1 MIETIVESISINL
14 VTRNRVV
21 FLKEVHGARHLPIW
35 IGDFE
40 AHAIA
45 MELQGAPSPRPMPY
59 DLIKTMIAELNAVI
73 DRVVISDLAHDVF
86 YARIMIE
93 AGGRM
98 VEIDSRPS
106 DAIAVAV
113 RAKCPIYVAEQ
124 VMDRAGVSPDEEV
137 DDEPEE
143 LAEPAATEARPSG
156 DELGIFRDFINTLDL
171 DDFEKRGGRSA
182 PHGEE

>member
-21 FLKEVHGARHLPIW
+21 LLKEVNGVRHLPIW

-45 MELQGAPSPRPMPY
+45 MELQSAPSPRPMPY
-59 DLIKTMIAELNAVI
+59 DLIKTLIADLDGVVE
-73 DRVVISDLAHDVF
+73 RVVVNDLAHDVF
-86 YARIMIE
+86 FAQIVVSAAGRTIE
-93 AGGRM
+93 L
-98 VEIDSRPS
+98 DSRPS

-113 RAKCPIYVAEQ
+113 RVKCPILVADV
-124 VMDRAGVSPDEEV
+124 VMDRAGVSTEED
-137 DDEPEE
+137 DDETEEPGQSAGVRPE
-143 LAEPAATEARPSG
+143 
-156 DELGIFRDFINTLDL
+156 DQLGIFRDFINTLDL

-182 PHGEE
+182 PRGEE

>member
-21 FLKEVHGARHLPIW
+21 LLKEVNGTRHLPIW

-45 MELQGAPSPRPMPY
+45 MELQSAPSPRPMPY
-59 DLIKTMIAELNAVI
+59 DLIKTMITDLDGVVE
-73 DRVVISDLAHDVF
+73 RVVVNDLAHDVF
-86 YARIMIE
+86 FAQIVITS
-93 AGGRM
+93 GGRTI
-98 VEIDSRPS
+98 EIDSRPS

-113 RAKCPIYVAEQ
+113 RVKCPILVADL
-124 VMDRAGVSPDEEV
+124 VMDRAGVTTDEV
-137 DDEPEE
+137 DEADDEQEE
-143 LAEPAATEARPSG
+143 GSSEGVRRE
-156 DELGIFRDFINTLDL
+156 DQLGIFRDFINTLDL

-182 PHGEE
+182 PRGEE

>member
-21 FLKEVHGARHLPIW
+21 LLKEVNGTRHLPIW

-45 MELQGAPSPRPMPY
+45 MELQSAPSPRPMPY
-59 DLIKTMIAELNAVI
+59 DLIKTLITDLEGVVE
-73 DRVVISDLAHDVF
+73 RVVVNDLAHDVF
-86 YARIMIE
+86 FAQIVVSV
-93 AGGRM
+93 GGRTI
-98 VEIDSRPS
+98 ELDSRPS

-113 RAKCPIYVAEQ
+113 RVKCPILVAEL
-124 VMDRAGVSPDEEV
+124 VMDRAGVSTEDDADEL
-137 DDEPEE
+137 DDDSEDGTT
-143 LAEPAATEARPSG
+143 AGIRTE
-156 DELGIFRDFINTLDL
+156 DQLGIFRDFINTLDL

-182 PHGEE
+182 PRGEE

>member
-21 FLKEVHGARHLPIW
+21 LLKEVNGTRHLPIW

-45 MELQGAPSPRPMPY
+45 MELQSTPSPRPMPY
-59 DLIKTMIAELNAVI
+59 DLIKTLISDLEGVVE
-73 DRVVISDLAHDVF
+73 RVVVNDLAHDVF
-86 YARIMIE
+86 YAQIVVSI
-93 AGGRM
+93 AGRTI
-98 VEIDSRPS
+98 EIDSRPS

-113 RAKCPIYVAEQ
+113 RVKCPILVADL
-124 VMDRAGVSPDEEV
+124 VMERAGVSTD
-137 DDEPEE
+137 DDETDDEDGAEISPGGRPE
-143 LAEPAATEARPSG
+143 
-156 DELGIFRDFINTLDL
+156 DQLGIFRDFINTLDL

-182 PHGEE
+182 PRGEE